1 MYTYGEAGK
10 QQRSS
15 TLSLSVRQFFFSLTW
30 KQVLIL
36 AAPRFL
42 FPLLF
47 TWSWNVAFHSS
58 HLSIGRC
65 RWNWIFIWVIAPR
78 HSFDWAVPRLNVL
91 CKQATRIDQS
101 RTENT
106 RALVGENVCC
116 ALGSTQSKWKNNETA
131 NTPASS
137 SLPLYWSFFR
147 VLLFWKF
154 MKEVVSRHY
163 AKNENLNVHTS
174 VGKLTQLP
182 RRMHTTI

>member
-47 TWSWNVAFHSS
+47 TWSWNAAFHSS

-65 RWNWIFIWVIAPR
+65 RWNWIFISVIAPR

-116 ALGSTQSKWKNNETA
+116 ALGSTQSKWKKQWDAKHTCNLFPTFVLKFF
-131 NTPASS
+131 PCAS
-137 SLPLYWSFFR
+137 
-147 VLLFWKF
+147 LLKVY
-154 MKEVVSRHY
+154 ERSR
-163 AKNENLNVHTS
+163 
-174 VGKLTQLP
+174 
-182 RRMHTTI
+182 